1 MSGLPAAPVAPG
13 GLDPASQRRVI
24 LDVDTGSDDAV
35 AIMLAL
41 QHPSIEVL
49 GVTTVHGN
57 APVDVVLD
65 NTLRVISLAG
75 TCLPV
80 LRGAERPL
88 ERPDFP
94 IPRATLPERA
104 VHGLPLPLP
113 PACARPAAGH
123 AVDFLIDTVLAAP
136 GTVSLVT
143 TAPLTNL
150 ALALAREPRL
160 AGAFR
165 EVLTLGGIHAIGN
178 VTPAADFNVWADP
191 EAARAVLRA
200 GIPRHLLVPLD
211 TSQRAPVTQAHCD
224 ALAAAADPLAQAAAA
239 LIAARI
245 DAYADRDALAAKRA
259 APVHDAF
266 AVAAL
271 VDRTLVCTQAL
282 HVDVETRGELTTG
295 RTVIDVDGRSG
306 RAPNVEV
313 GWAGR
318 LGGFGDA
325 LVAYLTRST
334 ST

>member
-1 MSGLPAAPVAPG
+1 MTRP
-13 GLDPASQRRVI
+13 RRVI
-24 LDVDTGSDDAV
+24 LDVDTGTDDAV

-41 QHPSIEVL
+41 RHPAIDLL
-49 GVTTVHGN
+49 GVTTVNGN

-65 NTLRVISLAG
+65 NTLRVLDLAG
-75 TCLPV
+75 ARLPV

-94 IPRATLPERA
+94 VPRAQRPDRA
-104 VHGLPLPLP
+104 VHAQPLPLP
-113 PACARPAAGH
+113 AARSQARQGH

-136 GTVSLVT
+136 GEVSLVT

-160 AGAFR
+160 TRAFA
-165 EVLTLGGIHAIGN
+165 EVLTLGGIHAMGN

-200 GIPRHLLVPLD
+200 GLERHLLVPLD
-211 TSQRAPVTQAHCD
+211 TSQRAPVTRAHCD
-224 ALAAAADPLAQAAAA
+224 TLAASGDVLARAAGR
-239 LIAARI
+239 LIGARI
-245 DAYADRDALAAKRA
+245 DAYADRAELNARGA

-271 VDRTLVCTQAL
+271 VERSLLRTQAL

-306 RAPNVEV
+306 AAANVQV
-313 GWAGR
+313 GWAGAV
-318 LGGFGDA
+318 GSFADA
-325 LVAYLTRST
+325 LVEWLTAPG
-334 ST
+334 